1 MSTDRDVID
10 HPHVTEKAMDLM
22 EFDNTL
28 QFVVSLSADKN
39 DIVDAI
45 EDSYDEEVAS
55 VNTQITMDG
64 EKKATVRFAEE
75 DAAEDVMSRI
85 GVV

>member
-85 GVV
+85 GVF

>member
-1 MSTDRDVID
+1 MSTDHDVID

-28 QFVVSLSADKN
+28 QFVVSLSADKD
-39 DIVDAI
+39 DIKDAI
-45 EDSYDEEVAS
+45 EEGYGEEVAS

-64 EKKATVRFAEE
+64 EKKATIRFAEE
-75 DAAEDVMSRI
+75 DAAENIMSRI
-85 GVV
+85 GVF